1 MIIAV
6 NASPLVTQQQAGIE
20 QRALHIVEQWAKMNT
35 SDEFLLFCANR
46 QQYEDKS
53 AHSLLSRLPANFKP
67 IFLTGLD
74 RATGR
79 YLGSRMLNALTRS
92 FYRNRAD
99 IYHSF
104 GPMVPR
110 TAICPVVPTIH
121 DLAVELDP
129 AVRRLSASRH
139 ERQLISNSTRVA
151 ARIIAVS
158 NQTQSDISSV
168 YGVEAEYIDVVY
180 NGINP
185 VYSPEPDLIL
195 RAELRERHRITGQFV
210 LAVGSD
216 IPRRNY
222 GRMLTAM
229 EMAWHSNP
237 QVKLVLA
244 GRNDWATAPIYK
256 RAATEGVMER
266 IVWVQSPTD
275 RELAGLYRDAVLTCC
290 ASSFEGFG
298 LSVLEGMAC
307 GSPVVCSDM
316 RSLREVAG
324 DAAVYFVHDDP
335 ESMGQTIAGLLE
347 DGEYRRQ
354 LRYRGLQRATHF
366 TWANAAEGVLKVL
379 HRTVAASKAVAR

>member
-6 NASPLVTQQQAGIE
+6 NASPLVTNQQPGVE
-20 QRALHIVEQWAKMNT
+20 QRAVHIVQHWAKTNT
-35 SDEFLLFCANR
+35 TDEFLLFCANR

-53 AHSLLSRLPANFKP
+53 ADSLFSRLPANFKP

-79 YLGSRMLNALTRS
+79 YLGLRMLNALTKS

-104 GPMVPR
+104 GPLVPR
-110 TAICPVVPTIH
+110 TVICPVVPTIH
-121 DLAVELDP
+121 DVAVELDP

-139 ERQLISNSTRVA
+139 ERQMIRNATAAA
-151 ARIIAVS
+151 ARIVAVS
-158 NQTQSDISSV
+158 HQTKSDISSV
-168 YGVEAEYIDVVY
+168 YGIDPGGIDVVY

-185 VYSPEPDLIL
+185 VYSPEPNLTL
-195 RAELRERHRITGQFV
+195 RAELRQRFKLNSQFV

-229 EMAWHSNP
+229 EMAWRTNP
-237 QVKLVLA
+237 QVKLLLA
-244 GRNDWATAPIYK
+244 GRNDWTTSAIFK
-256 RAATEGVMER
+256 RAADEGVMER

-275 RELAGLYRDAVLTCC
+275 HELAALYRDAVLTCC

-324 DAAVYFVHDDP
+324 DAAVYFVHDDT

-354 LRYRGLQRATHF
+354 LRYRGLQRATLF
-366 TWANAAEGVLKVL
+366 TWARAAEGVLEVL
-379 HRTVAASKAVAR
+379 RSTVATNKRMAT